1 MPHCTDSGVSFGYV
15 FTFNFMNFFAVVTFS
30 LHFDLYNF
38 PDTLLVVVVVR
49 LQLPCC
55 LLVVVVVVYELIT

>member
-1 MPHCTDSGVSFGYV
+1 
-15 FTFNFMNFFAVVTFS
+15 MNFFAVVTFS

-38 PDTLLVVVVVR
+38 PDTLGVVVVFVAVR

-55 LLVVVVVVYELIT
+55 LLVVVVVAAAASVVVFVVVYELIT